1 MKIYEIIQSVSE
13 VASKEPRR
21 TIVLTAH
28 ILLVIARDGLNF
40 EEAGLGVD
48 AGGGT
53 LFEQRLV
60 KDLITR
66 VVLVWYVAFTEG
78 RALFRHD
85 DCSRECG
92 FEKLGL

>member
-1 MKIYEIIQSVSE
+1 M
-13 VASKEPRR
+13 
-21 TIVLTAH
+21 IVLTAH

-40 EEAGLGVD
+40 EEADLSVD

-60 KDLITR
+60 KDLVAR
-66 VVLVWYVAFTEG
+66 VVLIGYVAFTKG

-85 DCSRECG
+85 YCSCECG
-92 FEKLGL
+92 FEMLGL